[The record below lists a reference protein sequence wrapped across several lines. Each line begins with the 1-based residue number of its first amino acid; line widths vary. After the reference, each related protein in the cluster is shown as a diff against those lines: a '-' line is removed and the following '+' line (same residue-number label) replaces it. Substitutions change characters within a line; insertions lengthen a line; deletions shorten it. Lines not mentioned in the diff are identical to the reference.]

1 MGVKRKES
9 GKYRVRVVKAKV
21 FKDREVAKKYD
32 ASLRQ
37 AVYKADQD
45 FMRGIV
51 HSAVINWEKIEEFIE
66 YRRINDRL
74 TPATLQNY
82 RQRLMALLEIMGR
95 ETLQDITREDIF
107 LVKKELS
114 DRPGKNRSHQKSVG
128 LSPDT
133 INQYLQVLRQY
144 IEWARNVRYEVQGM
158 LPCETAL
165 TPVRTREK
173 IAGGRYVPEVLY
185 PEQIKELL
193 QVLRSYNLYVWA
205 MMVAVWCTARR
216 PCQLAQICWRD
227 YTAPLLTESGVL
239 RIVGGKG
246 GPAGSIPVRYGGMLH
261 RVISE
266 LEEEQQKIRLGGW
279 LFCTPSGNMWQI
291 SYLGNRFKRAVRD
304 SEEYCWVR
312 PYVVKHSAI
321 TYMQECD
328 GITPAMVQKQA
339 GHTRIT
345 SQEAYTHRDRTQLD
359 LSVGVLEAAL

>member
-1 MGVKRKES
+1 MKREES

-21 FKDREVAKKYD
+21 FTERAVAKAYE

-45 FMRGIV
+45 FTRGIV
-51 HSAVINWEKIEEFIE
+51 HSAVINREKIGEFIE

-74 TPATLQNY
+74 TTATLQNY
-82 RQRLMALLEIMGR
+82 QQRLLVLLEIVGR
-95 ETLQDITREDIF
+95 DTLQDITREDIF
-107 LVKKELS
+107 RVKKELS
-114 DRPGKNRSHQKSVG
+114 GRRGQQRAHQQSQG

-133 INQYLQVLRQY
+133 INQYLQILRQY
-144 IEWARNVRYEVQGM
+144 IEWARSVCYEVRGF

-165 TPVRTREK
+165 TPIRTKEK
-173 IAGGRYVPEVLY
+173 IAGGRYVPAVLY
-185 PEQIKELL
+185 PEQIRELL
-193 QVLRSYNLYVWA
+193 QLLRRYNLYVWA
-205 MMVAVWCTARR
+205 IMVAVWCTARR
-216 PCQLAQICWRD
+216 PWQLAQICWRD
-227 YTAPLLTESGVL
+227 YTPPLLTESGVF

-266 LEEEQQKIRLGGW
+266 QEQEQKKIRLSDR
-279 LFCTPSGNMWQI
+279 LFSTPSGKLWDI
-291 SYLGNRFKRAVRD
+291 SYLGNRFKRAVRN

-321 TYMQECD
+321 IYMQECD

-359 LSVGVLEAAL
+359 LSVGLLEAAL